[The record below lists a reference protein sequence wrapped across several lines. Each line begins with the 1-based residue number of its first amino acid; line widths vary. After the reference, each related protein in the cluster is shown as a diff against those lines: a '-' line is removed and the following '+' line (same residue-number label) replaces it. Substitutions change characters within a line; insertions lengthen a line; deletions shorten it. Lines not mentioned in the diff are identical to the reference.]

1 MYVVTQKI
9 SSSEVN
15 VPSTSVSVYDAIF
28 RRRMSKEFT
37 DDPVSD
43 ETLNRLFDAAI
54 WAPNHRLTEPT
65 RFFVLEKG
73 SAARERVA
81 EMAAE
86 VAYRNVVNP
95 NPQQKQRS
103 ADASRSRVL
112 NAPAAVYVYS
122 VPGDNDEVTR
132 ENYATA
138 CCAVQNIAL
147 AAVAEGLTL
156 DWSTGGVTQHESLS
170 ETLGAD
176 PDWAMVGALFIG
188 KAKVVPN
195 SRRTPS
201 SEVVSWLS

>member
-1 MYVVTQKI
+1 MTTTHI
-9 SSSEVN
+9 N
-15 VPSTSVSVYDAIF
+15 STDVEIPMSSVSIYDAIY

-37 DDPVSD
+37 DAPVSE
-43 ETLNRLFDAAI
+43 ETLNRLFDAAV

-81 EMAAE
+81 ELAAE

-95 NPQQKQRS
+95 NPAQKQRS
-103 ADASRSRVL
+103 ADASRNRVL
-112 NAPAAVYVYS
+112 DAPAAVYVYS
-122 VPGDNDEVTR
+122 ISGDNEEVTQ

-138 CCAVQNIAL
+138 CCAVQNMAL

-156 DWSTGGVTQHESLS
+156 DWSTGGVTKHERLS
-170 ETLGAD
+170 ETLGAE
-176 PDWAMVGALFIG
+176 PDWEMVGALFIG
-188 KAKVVPN
+188 RAKVVPN
-195 SRRTPS
+195 SRRRPS

>member
-1 MYVVTQKI
+1 MVATHV
-9 SSSEVN
+9 SSTDVN
-15 VPSTSVSVYDAIF
+15 VPATSVSVYDAIF

-43 ETLNRLFDAAI
+43 DTLSRLFDAAV
-54 WAPNHRLTEPT
+54 WAPNHRLTEPI
-65 RFFVLEKG
+65 RFFVLEKD

-81 EMAAE
+81 ELAAE
-86 VAYRNVVNP
+86 VAFQKVVNP
-95 NPQQKQRS
+95 NQAQKQRS

-112 NAPAAVYVYS
+112 DAPAAVYVYS

-138 CCAVQNIAL
+138 CCAVQNMAL
-147 AAVAEGLTL
+147 AAVAEDLTL
-156 DWSTGGVTQHESLS
+156 DWSTGGVTQHERLS
-170 ETLGAD
+170 EALGAE

-188 KAKVVPN
+188 KATTVPN
-195 SRRTPS
+195 SRRKPI

>member
-1 MYVVTQKI
+1 
-9 SSSEVN
+9 
-15 VPSTSVSVYDAIF
+15 
-28 RRRMSKEFT
+28 MSKEFM

-43 ETLNRLFDAAI
+43 ETLNRLFDAAV
-54 WAPNHRLTEPT
+54 WAPNHRLTEPS
-65 RFFVLEKG
+65 RFIVLEKG

-81 EMAAE
+81 ELAAE

-103 ADASRSRVL
+103 ADASRNRVL
-112 NAPAAVYVYS
+112 DAPAAVYVYS

-138 CCAVQNIAL
+138 CCAVQNMAL
-147 AAVAEGLTL
+147 AAVAEGVTL
-156 DWSTGGVTQHESLS
+156 DWSTGGVTQHERLS
-170 ETLGAD
+170 ETLGAE
-176 PDWAMVGALFIG
+176 PEWAMVGALFIG

-195 SRRTPS
+195 SRRKPT

>member
-1 MYVVTQKI
+1 MAVTRV
-9 SSSEVN
+9 SSTDVSI
-15 VPSTSVSVYDAIF
+15 PPTSVSVYDAIF

-37 DDPVSD
+37 GDPVSD
-43 ETLNRLFDAAI
+43 ETLNRVFDAAI

-73 SAARERVA
+73 SSARESVA
-81 EMAAE
+81 ELAAE
-86 VAYRNVVNP
+86 VAFQKVVNP
-95 NPQQKQRS
+95 NPDQKQRS

-112 NAPAAVYVYS
+112 DAPAAIYVYS
-122 VPGDNDEVTR
+122 IPGDNDEVTR
-132 ENYATA
+132 ENYATS
-138 CCAVQNIAL
+138 CCAVQNMAL

-156 DWSTGGVTQHESLS
+156 DWSTGGVTQHERLS

-176 PDWAMVGALFIG
+176 PDWTMVGALFIG

>member
-1 MYVVTQKI
+1 MAVTHV
-9 SSSEVN
+9 SSTDVSI
-15 VPSTSVSVYDAIF
+15 PATSVSVYDAIF
-28 RRRMSKEFT
+28 RRRMSKEFM

-43 ETLNRLFDAAI
+43 ETLSRLFDAAI

-73 SAARERVA
+73 SAVRERVA
-81 EMAAE
+81 EFAAE
-86 VAYRNVVNP
+86 VAYRKVVNP
-95 NPQQKQRS
+95 NPNQKQRS

-112 NAPAAVYVYS
+112 DAPAAVYVYS

-138 CCAVQNIAL
+138 CCAVQNMAL

-156 DWSTGGVTQHESLS
+156 DWSTGGVTQHERLS
-170 ETLGAD
+170 ETLGAES
-176 PDWAMVGALFIG
+176 DWAMVGALFIG
-188 KAKVVPN
+188 KAKAVPN
-195 SRRTPS
+195 SRRKPS

>member
-1 MYVVTQKI
+1 MAATHV
-9 SSSEVN
+9 SSTDVSI
-15 VPSTSVSVYDAIF
+15 PASSVSVYDAIF

-37 DDPVSD
+37 DDPVSN
-43 ETLNRLFDAAI
+43 ETLNRLFDAAV

-65 RFFVLEKG
+65 RFIVLEKG
-73 SAARERVA
+73 SDARARVA
-81 EMAAE
+81 ELAAE
-86 VAYRNVVNP
+86 VAHRNVVNP
-95 NPQQKQRS
+95 NPAQKQRS

-112 NAPAAVYVYS
+112 DAPAAIYVYS
-122 VPGDNDEVTR
+122 VPGDNEEVTR

-138 CCAVQNIAL
+138 CCAVQNMAL

-156 DWSTGGVTQHESLS
+156 DWSTGGVTKHERLC
-170 ETLGAD
+170 ETLGAE

-195 SRRTPS
+195 SRRRPS

>member
-1 MYVVTQKI
+1 MTTIGV
-9 SSSEVN
+9 SSADVN
-15 VPSTSVSVYDAIF
+15 IPATSVSVYDAIY

-65 RFFVLEKG
+65 RFIVLEKG
-73 SAARERVA
+73 SSARERVA
-81 EMAAE
+81 DLAAE

-95 NPQQKQRS
+95 NPDQKQRS
-103 ADASRSRVL
+103 ADASRDRVL
-112 NAPAAVYVYS
+112 NAPAAIYVYS

-138 CCAVQNIAL
+138 CCAVQNMAL

-156 DWSTGGVTQHESLS
+156 DWSTGGVTQHERLS
-170 ETLGAD
+170 ETLGAES
-176 PDWAMVGALFIG
+176 DWAMVGALFIG

>member
-1 MYVVTQKI
+1 MVATHV
-9 SSSEVN
+9 SSSDVK

-28 RRRMSKEFT
+28 RRRMSKEFM

-43 ETLNRLFDAAI
+43 ETLNRLFDAAV
-54 WAPNHRLTEPT
+54 WAPNHRLTEPS
-65 RFFVLEKG
+65 RFIVLEKG

-81 EMAAE
+81 ELAAE

-103 ADASRSRVL
+103 ADASRNRVL
-112 NAPAAVYVYS
+112 DAPAAVYVYS

-138 CCAVQNIAL
+138 CCAVQNMAL
-147 AAVAEGLTL
+147 AAVAEGVTL
-156 DWSTGGVTQHESLS
+156 DWSTGGVTQHERLS
-170 ETLGAD
+170 ETLGAE
-176 PDWAMVGALFIG
+176 PEWAMVGALFIG

-195 SRRTPS
+195 SRRKPT